1 MANQAKIARLRRRKA
16 SLLERMK
23 RSLSGILQTLFALTL
38 FAIFIIAWLVQG
50 ETIALPQWAKA
61 WNGVSPELR
70 QIYTAVLVPVVLVL
84 AILFFATGFFIMMRE
99 RRENRTSIV

>member
-1 MANQAKIARLRRRKA
+1 MAHLGRKA
-16 SLLERMK
+16 SPLKGVK
-23 RSLSGILQTLFALTL
+23 RSLAGILQALFALTL

-50 ETIALPQWAKA
+50 ETITLPQWAKA
-61 WNGVSPELR
+61 WNGVSPELQR
-70 QIYTAVLVPVVLVL
+70 VYTAALVPAVLVL